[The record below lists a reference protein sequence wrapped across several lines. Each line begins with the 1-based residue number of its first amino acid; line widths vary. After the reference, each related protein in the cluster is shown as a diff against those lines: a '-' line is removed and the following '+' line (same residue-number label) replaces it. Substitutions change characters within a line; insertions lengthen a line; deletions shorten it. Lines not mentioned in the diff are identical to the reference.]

1 MDGEV
6 VPRSSRWHIDDL
18 VTDLSVG
25 GTKTA
30 KGHVRKPWAA
40 RSLNRTID
48 TTAMVLE
55 YGVERR
61 LIGSNVAEK
70 VKRLSKPR
78 KEMSTYTPDEVAKV
92 LQAADADRD
101 GHFWY
106 LALSGL
112 RRGEIGGLRWSDVD
126 QSERH

>member
-1 MDGEV
+1 
-6 VPRSSRWHIDDL
+6 
-18 VTDLSVG
+18 
-25 GTKTA
+25 
-30 KGHVRKPWAA
+30 
-40 RSLNRTID
+40 
-48 TTAMVLE
+48 MVLE

-78 KEMSTYTPDEVAKV
+78 KEMSTYTPDKVATV

-101 GHFWY
+101 GHLWY

-112 RRGEIGGLRWSDVD
+112 RRGEVGGSDVD
-126 QSERH
+126 QLGHASKLTLRS